1 MSRMSRTILLAGLF
15 IAGVSMAAPGV
26 AATEDSGAL
35 PSPAATQAGYALL
48 DQFVDTFHQI
58 ATEGTGSLLAV
69 EERLQAIM
77 ALARKDKDDGTIPPA
92 FFARFNRLLAV
103 TKLIMAPDEGGI
115 LVPVIGRTLEDFVG
129 DTTGESLAEKG
140 GPKAIG
146 AVANA
151 IAEEIVNLQ
160 IYLDTLDKREALRKK
175 LDQRA
180 SGPVKK

>member
-1 MSRMSRTILLAGLF
+1 MFRKFRTILLVGLF
-15 IAGVSMAAPGV
+15 IAGASITAEHV
-26 AATEDSGAL
+26 AAAEDSRAIVSSA
-35 PSPAATQAGYALL
+35 PSQAGYALL

-58 ATEGTGSLLAV
+58 ATEGKGGLWAV
-69 EERLQAIM
+69 EERLQAMM
-77 ALARKDKDDGTIPPA
+77 AEARKDKDAGTVTPA

-103 TKLIMAPDEGGI
+103 TKLIMAPDQGGI
-115 LVPVIGRTLEDFVG
+115 LVPVIGRTIEEFVA
-129 DTTGESLAEKG
+129 DVTGESLAEKG

-160 IYLDTLDKREALRKK
+160 IYLDTLDKREAIRKK
-175 LDQRA
+175 IDQRA

>member
-1 MSRMSRTILLAGLF
+1 M
-15 IAGVSMAAPGV
+15 
-26 AATEDSGAL
+26 
-35 PSPAATQAGYALL
+35 
-48 DQFVDTFHQI
+48 
-58 ATEGTGSLLAV
+58 EGTGSLLAV

-77 ALARKDKDDGTIPPA
+77 ALARKDKDDGTITPV

-103 TKLIMAPDEGGI
+103 TKLIMAPDKGGI
-115 LVPVIGRTLEDFVG
+115 LVPVIGRPLEDFVG
-129 DTTGESLAEKG
+129 DMTGESLAEKG

-160 IYLDTLDKREALRKK
+160 IYLDTLDKREAIRKK

>member
-1 MSRMSRTILLAGLF
+1 MSKKLGMILLAGL
-15 IAGVSMAAPGV
+15 IGAGFSMAAPSLG
-26 AATEDSGAL
+26 ATENARATA
-35 PSPAATQAGYALL
+35 SPTPVQAGYALL
-48 DQFVDTFHQI
+48 DQFVDTFHQV

-77 ALARKDKDDGTIPPA
+77 ALARKDKDGGKITPA

-103 TKLIMAPDEGGI
+103 TKLVMAPDEGGI

-129 DTTGESLAEKG
+129 DMTGESLAEKG

-175 LDQRA
+175 LDERA